1 MKYIHNGTILL
12 NGKQIQGKVLLYD
25 EKIIDIIDVREVLTL
40 AGVSEKID
48 AKGGYISP
56 GFVDIHIHGYD
67 GVDTMDG
74 RVEDIQIIAKGI
86 PSNGVTSFLPT
97 TMTMPREDTTRAIN
111 CVREAMNLQDTKEG
125 ADILGVHM
133 EGPFLNVEFKGAQNK
148 EYFQKPDVAYVKEHK
163 DVVRHIT
170 VAPEIE
176 GAMEL
181 IKDLE
186 ENTDISMAMAHT
198 AATFE
203 QAMVGIEA
211 GINHV
216 THIFNAMTG
225 LHHRNPG
232 AVGATLSSDVTCEMI
247 CDTIHIHPGLF
258 KMIHKVKG
266 PDKLILVTDCMRAGG
281 KKEGEYSLGG
291 QKVFVKDGSARL
303 EDGNLAG
310 SVLKLN
316 DAVKNMMDHTDI
328 PIEEAIQYVTI
339 NPATVINVQ
348 DRKGTLETGKDADI
362 TIFDKDINIQTTI
375 GKGKVIYEKH

>member
-1 MKYIHNGTILL
+1 MKCIHNGIILL
-12 NGKQIQGKVLLYD
+12 NGKKLEGKALLYNDKITNIMD
-25 EKIIDIIDVREVLTL
+25 EKEALALSDLT
-40 AGVSEKID
+40 EKID

-74 RVEDIQIIAKGI
+74 SVEDVQIIAKGI

-97 TMTMPREDTTRAIN
+97 TMTMS
-111 CVREAMNLQDTKEG
+111 REAITSALESVRTAMSVQDTKVG

-148 EYFQKPDVAYVKEHK
+148 AYFQKPDAQYVKDNK
-163 DVVRHIT
+163 DIVRHIT
-170 VAPEIE
+170 VAPEID
-176 GAMEL
+176 GAMEF
-181 IKDLE
+181 IKDLS
-186 ENTDISMAMAHT
+186 ENTEISMAMGHT

-203 QAMVGIEA
+203 EAMAGMEA
-211 GINHV
+211 GVNHV

-232 AVGATLSSDVTCEMI
+232 VVGATLASDVTCEMI
-247 CDTIHIHPGLF
+247 CDTIHVHPGLF

-281 KKEGEYSLGG
+281 KEEGEYSLGG

-316 DAVKNMMDHTDI
+316 GAVKNMMDYTEI
-328 PIEEAIQYVTI
+328 PVEEAIQYVTI

-348 DRKGTLETGKDADI
+348 DTKGTLDIGKDADI
-362 TIFDKDINIQTTI
+362 TIFDKDITIQTTI

>member
-12 NGKQIQGKVLLYD
+12 DGKQIQGKVLLYNK
-25 EKIIDIIDVREVLTL
+25 KIIDIIDEREALTL
-40 AGVSEKID
+40 SGVVEKID
-48 AKGGYISP
+48 AKGGYIAP

-74 RVEDIQIIAKGI
+74 GVEDIQIIAKGI

-97 TMTMPREDTTRAIN
+97 TMTMPREDITTAIN
-111 CVREAMNLQDTKEG
+111 SVRKAMAVQDSQEG

-133 EGPFLNVEFKGAQNK
+133 EGPFLNIEFKGAQNK
-148 EYFQKPDVAYVKEHK
+148 EYFQKPDAAYVKENQ

-176 GAMEL
+176 GAMEF

-186 ENTDISMAMAHT
+186 ESTDISMAMGHT

-203 QAMVGIEA
+203 QAMAGIEA
-211 GINHV
+211 GVNHV

-225 LHHRNPG
+225 LHHRKPG
-232 AVGATLSSDVTCEMI
+232 VVGAALSSDITCEMI
-247 CDTIHIHPGLF
+247 CDTIHVHPGLF

-266 PDKLILVTDCMRAGG
+266 PDKLVLVTDCMRAGG
-281 KKEGEYSLGG
+281 KEEGQYSLGG
-291 QKVFVKDGSARL
+291 QKVWVKDGSARL

-316 DAVKNMMDHTDI
+316 EAVKNMMDYTDI
-328 PIEEAIQYVTI
+328 PMEEAIQYVTI
-339 NPATVINVQ
+339 NPANVINVQ
-348 DRKGTLETGKDADI
+348 DRKGTLDIGKDADI
-362 TIFDKDINIQTTI
+362 TIFDKDVNIQRTI